1 MSMSNKEKIAQE
13 TMWRNWV
20 NQFHISG
27 LTTSSKHKSFKTGKM
42 ETYVKH
48 AMMDS
53 PTKGDKEH
61 SLWASELMQI
71 VPYAKYNGAG
81 IDDHH
86 HDQGVDHWTLWILG
100 TEYTSLKSLDEV
112 VEAAQA
118 AIKTL
123 THAKAQKLWGP
134 RRKLLKVDFERL
146 VKWANSKVKITKPKT
161 DRPGKI
167 KAAPA
172 QKTYKVG
179 SVTLTQ
185 AAKLNAAF
193 VKHTNKKGY
202 VYNKFTLSDI
212 YNDVRKG
219 QYVLVTDH
227 KSKFYRTKE
236 VGKGF
241 DRKSKDLP
249 PIVGY
254 SIARVFKIDQRH
266 PEADAFLVV
275 QDGRMRWC
283 PEFVAILP

>member
-1 MSMSNKEKIAQE
+1 MTNLSRKDLIRQHQLWK
-13 TMWRNWV
+13 NWV

-27 LTTSSKHKSFKTGKM
+27 LTTSKRQKSILTNKV
-42 ETYVKH
+42 ETFVNH
-48 AMMDS
+48 EMIE
-53 PTKGDKEH
+53 TKPKGRDEF
-61 SLWASELMQI
+61 LFRASALLRI
-71 VPYAKYNGAG
+71 YPYAPYSRGMEHRYDA
-81 IDDHH
+81 
-86 HDQGVDHWTLWILG
+86 GVDHWTLWILG
-100 TEYTSLKSLDEV
+100 REYSSNKSLDELV
-112 VEAAQA
+112 AVAQK
-118 AIKTL
+118 AIKGL
-123 THAKAQKLWGP
+123 TYAKADKIWGRSP
-134 RRKLLKVDFERL
+134 KLLKVDFERM
-146 VKWANSKVKITKPKT
+146 VKWANSNVKVTSPKSKL
-161 DRPGKI
+161 PGKI
-167 KAAPA
+167 KVTDK
-172 QKTYKVG
+172 QKHYTLG
-179 SVTLTQ
+179 PLTSVA
-185 AAKLNAAF
+185 AAKLNANF